1 MSGFFGKLF
10 GFDEEEEEECNNEE
24 CEEIP
29 DETFSSNGDK
39 LVEIDLNN
47 PIPYHFFQ
55 TLRLR
60 WDWNWSIIFHF
71 PIFILSLNYPKKI
84 LWFSGDLADVKRWV
98 EELGRDVN
106 LSDQVYDERWLIS
119 FLLNIS
125 KIFIIVWSHFINI
138 S

>member
-60 WDWNWSIIFHF
+60 
-71 PIFILSLNYPKKI
+71 
-84 LWFSGDLADVKRWV
+84 
-98 EELGRDVN
+98 
-106 LSDQVYDERWLIS
+106 
-119 FLLNIS
+119 
-125 KIFIIVWSHFINI
+125 
-138 S
+138 